1 MMPDRHNY
9 VFVILYPW
17 KTWSLYLN
25 IKS

>member
-1 MMPDRHNY
+1 MPDRHNY